1 MTARRVFG
9 TVSVVVLLVGL
20 GWLAPVGRVDAHCDT
35 MDGPVVKAAQVALE
49 KGSVT
54 PVLKWVKPA
63 QEAEIRAAFQKTLA
77 VRKLGREASD
87 LADKYFF
94 ETLVRLHR
102 EGEGAPYTG
111 LKPAGTVE
119 PVVAASDKALETGS
133 VEDLTREITQLIA
146 EGIRHRF
153 AETAEKKQHAD
164 ENVAAGRQFVEAYVE
179 FVHYVERLHTDAIGP
194 AGHAA
199 PAEKAAAPG
208 GHQH

>member
-1 MTARRVFG
+1 MAAKRVFG

-20 GWLAPVGRVDAHCDT
+20 GWLAPLGRVDAHCDT
-35 MDGPVVKAAQVALE
+35 MDGPVVKTAQAALE
-49 KGSVT
+49 KGNVT
-54 PVLKWVKPA
+54 PVLKWVKPP
-63 QEAEIRAAFQKTLA
+63 QEAEVRAAFQKALA
-77 VRKLGREASD
+77 VRKLGQEAKD

-111 LKPAGTVE
+111 LKPAGAVE
-119 PVVAASDKALETGS
+119 PVVAASDKALESGS
-133 VEDLTREITQLIA
+133 VEELTKEITQLVA

-153 AETAEKKQHAD
+153 TEALEKKKHAD
-164 ENVAAGRQFVEAYVE
+164 HNVAAGREFVAAYVE
-179 FVHYVERLHTDAIGP
+179 FVHYVERLHTGATGP

-199 PAEKAAAPG
+199 EAGKSGEPS